1 MIEIRKT
8 ITLRETVFSELG
20 VEAARPITRAVG
32 MAVIR
37 NPFAGQ
43 FVEDLRPLFEAGAM
57 LGERLMPELVKLL
70 DGPAVSYGKGAIV
83 GVAGEMEHGGACVH
97 PMLGKPMR
105 AAIGGGKAVIGSNV
119 KVAAAGALL
128 DVPLG
133 HKDDSWS
140 FPHFD
145 TVTVLVADAPRP
157 DEILVVMAI
166 ADGGRLRNRCGQA
179 NPIGLRSEAGI
190 RLMCPVY
197 RRPATTRTRKTGT
210 LRLFPENYSC
220 LLV

>member
-1 MIEIRKT
+1 MRIATYNVNGRLANLLGWLEESAPDIVCPQELKAPDDKFPAVAIRA
-8 ITLRETVFSELG
+8 G
-20 VEAARPITRAVG
+20 VEANRPTTRAVG

-97 PMLGKPMR
+97 PMLGKPIR
-105 AAIGGGKAVIGSNV
+105 AAIGGKAVIGSNV

-128 DVPLG
+128 QPRL
-133 HKDDSWS
+133 DDSKRQ
-140 FPHFD
+140 P
-145 TVTVLVADAPRP
+145 V
-157 DEILVVMAI
+157 
-166 ADGGRLRNRCGQA
+166 
-179 NPIGLRSEAGI
+179 PIW
-190 RLMCPVY
+190 
-197 RRPATTRTRKTGT
+197 TR
-210 LRLFPENYSC
+210 
-220 LLV
+220 

>member
-1 MIEIRKT
+1 MSKMAGWR
-8 ITLRETVFSELG
+8 ITG

-105 AAIGGGKAVIGSNV
+105 S
-119 KVAAAGALL
+119 AAARRDRIERQGRRCGRFARCT
-128 DVPLG
+128 
-133 HKDDSWS
+133 SR
-140 FPHFD
+140 
-145 TVTVLVADAPRP
+145 AQ
-157 DEILVVMAI
+157 
-166 ADGGRLRNRCGQA
+166 GRLLVIPR
-179 NPIGLRSEAGI
+179 ISTRSRSQWPT
-190 RLMCPVY
+190 RLD
-197 RRPATTRTRKTGT
+197 RRR
-210 LRLFPENYSC
+210 S
-220 LLV
+220 

>member
-57 LGERLMPELVKLL
+57 LGERLMPELVKML

-83 GVAGEMEHGGACVH
+83 GVAG
-97 PMLGKPMR
+97 PP
-105 AAIGGGKAVIGSNV
+105 
-119 KVAAAGALL
+119 
-128 DVPLG
+128 P
-133 HKDDSWS
+133 
-140 FPHFD
+140 
-145 TVTVLVADAPRP
+145 
-157 DEILVVMAI
+157 
-166 ADGGRLRNRCGQA
+166 RCG
-179 NPIGLRSEAGI
+179 
-190 RLMCPVY
+190 
-197 RRPATTRTRKTGT
+197 RRPPGSASPKASPSSLSPPATR
-210 LRLFPENYSC
+210 
-220 LLV
+220 